1 MNGAAATMI
10 FSMAVARRSRKEL
23 RAAPREPIDRKSD
36 PFAHGGVGSPQ
47 PVAYARER
55 AQRVVG
61 SARAPIDRVGF
72 DGEAG
77 LTEHADRARQMMG
90 RRDQQPALARL
101 GLGDGLGKDRV
112 LERIARPILQRDPRP
127 R

>member
-1 MNGAAATMI
+1 MSGAGPTMI

-36 PFAHGGVGSPQ
+36 PFAHGGVASSQ
-47 PVAYARER
+47 PVAYAHKQ

-72 DGEAG
+72 DRKAG
-77 LTEHADRARQMMG
+77 LAEDADRPRQVMG
-90 RRDQQPALARL
+90 RRHQQPTLARL
-101 GLGDGLGKDRV
+101 GLGDGLG
-112 LERIARPILQRDPRP
+112 
-127 R
+127 